1 MVLEME
7 ANINCDKS
15 RFYVGMLEIKHMF
28 FKINKSVVFSEGVF
42 RYVTFWV

>member
-15 RFYVGMLEIKHMF
+15 RFYVGMLKIKHMF
-28 FKINKSVVFSEGVF
+28 LK
-42 RYVTFWV
+42 

>member
-1 MVLEME
+1 ME

-28 FKINKSVVFSEGVF
+28 LK
-42 RYVTFWV
+42 

>member
-15 RFYVGMLEIKHMF
+15 RFHVGMPEIKHMF
-28 FKINKSVVFSEGVF
+28 LK
-42 RYVTFWV
+42 